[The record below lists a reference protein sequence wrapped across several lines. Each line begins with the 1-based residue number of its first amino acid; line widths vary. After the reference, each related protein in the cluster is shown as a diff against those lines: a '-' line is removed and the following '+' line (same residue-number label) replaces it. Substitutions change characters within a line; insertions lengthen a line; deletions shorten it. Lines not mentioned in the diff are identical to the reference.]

1 MRTLV
6 RAGAVVL
13 WACLVG
19 TAAGTQGLAG
29 IAGAAQPN
37 LASVQTH
44 PSDAQ
49 CYIVAGELYCPCST
63 SNQSCCACTPG
74 GVSTRRNA
82 LTGAAPY
89 CRWMRRTTL
98 L

>member
-49 CYIVAGELYCPCST
+49 CYIVAGELYCPCSDARA
-63 SNQSCCACTPG
+63 SCEPPECILVAG
-74 GVSTRRNA
+74 EW
-82 LTGAAPY
+82 Y
-89 CRWMRRTTL
+89 CPEG
-98 L
+98 